1 LLKHL
6 CNKTAYNGNTNSV
19 QNNIEMVHLVN
30 ANGPLEIIRNPDFMK
45 IENDLL
51 VKNPLGNVM
60 DTITL
65 YTEDDEAKYLKNII

>member
-1 LLKHL
+1 M

-65 YTEDDEAKYLKNII
+65 WKKHFESASKS